1 MTKDAVDKFS
11 DQLVKD
17 AAKAN
22 RYLTCLNNLRN
33 HDDLKGLFK
42 YNLMKECP
50 EYAYSP
56 PWDETIQKDQEV
68 RDIDLISL
76 KTYFSEK
83 KQINLSKDHVLEVIL
98 TASRDYRY
106 HAIKDYLNALKWDNT
121 KRLDTW
127 LIDNIGAEDNVY
139 VRAISQKILIASV
152 ARIFEP
158 GIKFDQLVVLEG
170 GQGIGKSMLIK
181 YLAGEKFYSN
191 ISFHY
196 KDQQIIECM
205 RGKWFLEF
213 DEMVDIGKQD
223 IERVKSLLSRGTD
236 RIRMAYGRLAEDYP
250 RSCVMI
256 GTLNPKGN
264 NTYLQDETGNR
275 RFWPVTCSGRLN
287 IDNFL
292 NVRDQLFAEAVK
304 LYKDGEALW
313 FDETKSEHADI
324 LGIAKQLQE
333 DRVEVDPWVK
343 PIEKYL
349 LDTTEN
355 RIVPYNILKTC
366 LNLGDEKITKFN
378 AGRVG
383 GILRKLGYKPTRSL
397 KEGRYFTKEEVDT
410 IDFSE

>member
-127 LIDNIGAEDNVY
+127 LIDHIGAEDDVY

-170 GQGIGKSMLIK
+170 GQGIGKSMLLK
-181 YLAGEKFYSN
+181 YLAGDKFYSN

-196 KDQQIIECM
+196 KDQQIVECM

-275 RFWPVTCSGRLN
+275 RFWPISCTGRLD
-287 IDNFL
+287 IDKFL
-292 NVRDQLFAEAVK
+292 DSRDQLFAEAVH
-304 LYKDGEALW
+304 LYKSGDALW
-313 FDETKSEHADI
+313 FDDRKEEDAKI
-324 LGIAKQLQE
+324 LGIAKELQE
-333 DRVEVDPWVK
+333 ERVEIDPWVK

-349 LDTTEN
+349 SDTSEN
-355 RIVPYNILKTC
+355 KIVPYNILKTC

-410 IDFSE
+410 IEFSD